1 MQETII
7 IQTYKDELNNPQT
20 LKLRRTVW
28 YDEKQNRSYEFITN
42 NFELDAE
49 TIALLYKYRWK
60 IELFF
65 KKLKQNFPLQYF
77 VGDNQNAIEI
87 QIWMALIALLLLS
100 VIHKNNKT
108 TMAFSVFVTIFKLH
122 LFNYISIKQLLAEY
136 KKKNKTK
143 NYQTDMFNSS

>member
-1 MQETII
+1 M
-7 IQTYKDELNNPQT
+7 
-20 LKLRRTVW
+20 KLRRIAW

-60 IELFF
+60 VELFF

-87 QIWMALIALLLLS
+87 QIWMTLIALLLLS
-100 VIHKNNKT
+100 VIHQNNKT

-122 LFNYISIKQLLAEY
+122 LFNYISIKQLPSEY
-136 KKKNKTK
+136 KKKKPINSI
-143 NYQTDMFNSS
+143 QTDLFNSS